1 MILITYRPYATNV
14 ILKKA
19 IHDCIITISI
29 VVIFLSTPDNF
40 VGENCNTMPNDK
52 TNEFNI

>member
-1 MILITYRPYATNV
+1 MILITYSPYATNV